1 MNPQKVSSSKAW
13 VAGVALT
20 GLALGAGLLFARAN
34 FGQNKNPLVDQASQP
49 ASATPPFPIA
59 GLPTDWTSQH
69 VVFSNTDNPGVLERI
84 QQDPRYW
91 LQQLRRHAGQ
101 NPSAS
106 PNAAVLSQPSSGND
120 FLDRLALSSVMA
132 TTGIQ
137 TPASSPSAPG
147 QDKKSSGGVA
157 GDWSYFLGG
166 TSGARVS
173 P

>member
-1 MNPQKVSSSKAW
+1 MNLRKAPSSKAW
-13 VAGVALT
+13 AAGVAFT
-20 GLALGAGLLFARAN
+20 GLALGAGLFFARAN

-49 ASATPPFPIA
+49 ASATPPFPIT

-106 PNAAVLSQPSSGND
+106 PNAATLSQPRSGND
-120 FLDRLALSSVMA
+120 FLDRLALRSPLGVTGA
-132 TTGIQ
+132 QTTS
-137 TPASSPSAPG
+137 PAAPDPPG
-147 QDKKSSGGVA
+147 QN
-157 GDWSYFLGG
+157 
-166 TSGARVS
+166 
-173 P
+173 

>member
-1 MNPQKVSSSKAW
+1 MNLRKAPSSKAW
-13 VAGVALT
+13 AAGVALT
-20 GLALGAGLLFARAN
+20 GLSLVAGLFFARAY

-69 VVFSNTDNPGVLERI
+69 VVFSNTDNPEVLERI

-91 LQQLRRHAGQ
+91 FQQLRRHGGQ

-106 PNAAVLSQPSSGND
+106 PSAAALIQPRSSND
-120 FLDRLALSSVMA
+120 FLDRLALSSVTA

-137 TPASSPSAPG
+137 TPTSAPSAPG

-157 GDWSYFLGG
+157 GDWS
-166 TSGARVS
+166 
-173 P
+173 